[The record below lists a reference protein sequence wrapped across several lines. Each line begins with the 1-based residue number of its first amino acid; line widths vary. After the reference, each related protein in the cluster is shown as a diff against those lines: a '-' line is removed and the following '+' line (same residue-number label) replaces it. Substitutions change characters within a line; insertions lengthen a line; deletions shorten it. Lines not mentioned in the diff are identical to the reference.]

1 MAHKYIFHA
10 LCAAAFVLL
19 LAQPASAQRAAPAH
33 AATSAPSTAAG
44 AHSAAPTHDTL
55 VPASIRYARPSFLRR
70 IFIGKNYRHV
80 WSAPVTVRIFRLKG
94 DPRGR
99 MVQKL
104 GGGQQ
109 TKSLQ
114 MIDRDS
120 TEWVLRT
127 IDKTVDKAMEAEG
140 IKSGFIKNVTQD
152 MISAAQPYG
161 ALTAPP
167 MARALGVVT
176 ADPVLVFVPADAGIG
191 EHQDLFTG
199 QLCLL
204 EKREPVLLPTDDV
217 EDTDTMLHDLK
228 TGTMKIRFDAPMLLQ
243 ARLLDMLLGDWDRHG
258 GQWKWG
264 YRDIA
269 GTDST
274 YIYPIPVD
282 HDQAFFHS
290 TGALVP
296 MVRPFTMKH
305 LVGYDDDKL
314 KLRGLNRKEWNFD
327 KTLLGGLSEA
337 QWRTGAQQFQQ
348 RLTDNVLVAAVRCLP
363 PEIYEME
370 GEQLLRQLQ
379 TRRDEMGEAV
389 MKYYAFLRKHEV
401 KKPEAVVENTKIP
414 KRG

>member
-1 MAHKYIFHA
+1 MLNRFLFIVVF
-10 LCAAAFVLL
+10 LSSAA
-19 LAQPASAQRAAPAH
+19 ASAQ
-33 AATSAPSTAAG
+33 
-44 AHSAAPTHDTL
+44 DTL
-55 VPASIRYARPSFLRR
+55 VPASTRYAKPNFLRR
-70 IFIGKNYRHV
+70 IFIGKNYRDI

-99 MVQKL
+99 IVRKL

-161 ALTAPP
+161 ALTVPP
-167 MARALGVVT
+167 MAKALGVLT

-217 EDTDTMLHDLK
+217 EETDTMLRDLK
-228 TGTMKIRFDAPMLLQ
+228 AGTMKIRFDAPMLLQ

-269 GTDST
+269 ANGGSADST

-296 MVRPFTMKH
+296 LVRPFTMKH

-314 KLRGLNRKEWNFD
+314 KLRGLNRKEWDFD

-337 QWRTGAQQFQQ
+337 EWRMGIKTFQGK
-348 RLTDNVLVAAVRCLP
+348 LTNNVLVAAVRRMP

-370 GEQLLRQLQ
+370 GEQLLQQLQ

-389 MKYYAFLRKHEV
+389 MKYYAFLREHEV
-401 KKPEAVVENTKIP
+401 KEPENVVENTKIP
-414 KRG
+414 

>member
-1 MAHKYIFHA
+1 MLKPFLQTLCCMAVA
-10 LCAAAFVLL
+10 GNAAAQG
-19 LAQPASAQRAAPAH
+19 AASA
-33 AATSAPSTAAG
+33 
-44 AHSAAPTHDTL
+44 HDTL
-55 VPASIRYARPSFLRR
+55 APASTRYAKPNILER
-70 IFIGKNYRHV
+70 IFIGKNYRDV
-80 WSAPVTVRIFRLKG
+80 WSTPATVRTFRLTD
-94 DPRGR
+94 DPLGR
-99 MVQKL
+99 VVRKL

-161 ALTAPP
+161 ALTVPP
-167 MARALGVVT
+167 MAKALGVVT
-176 ADPVLVFVPADAGIG
+176 ADPVLVYVPADAGIG
-191 EHQDLFTG
+191 EHQGLFTG

-204 EKREPVLLPTDDV
+204 EKREPTLLPTDDV
-217 EDTDTMLHDLK
+217 EDTDTMLRDLK
-228 TGTMKIRFDAPMLLQ
+228 SVGRYRLDRPMLLQ

-264 YRDIA
+264 YRDIPS
-269 GTDST
+269 DSF

-305 LVGYDDDKL
+305 LVGYHDDRLKL
-314 KLRGLNRKEWNFD
+314 KGLNRKEWDFD
-327 KTLLGGLSEA
+327 KTLLGGLTEA
-337 QWRTGAQQFQQ
+337 QWRAGVQRLQQK
-348 RLTDNVLVAAVRCLP
+348 LTDNVLMAAVHRLP
-363 PEIYEME
+363 PEIYAME
-370 GEQLLRQLQ
+370 GEHLLRQLKM
-379 TRRDEMGEAV
+379 RRNRMGKEA
-389 MKYYAFLRKHEV
+389 MNYYAFLQKHEV
-401 KKPEAVVENTKIP
+401 KEPENVVENTKIP
-414 KRG
+414 